1 MKTKISFRILA
12 DDTLMPEV
20 LRVLDTEKVEHSA
33 ARPFGDG
40 SKPLN
45 APIDPEALNAFLMTV
60 TATTGSVAALLLA
73 LEKILNVTIRLKKK
87 FSVLLSP
94 DTPRVEIQSPEDL
107 EKLRDQLE
115 KEN

>member
-1 MKTKISFRILA
+1 MKTQRPFRILA

-45 APIDPEALNAFLMTV
+45 APIDPEALNALLMTV
-60 TATTGSVAALLLA
+60 TATAGSVAALLLA
-73 LEKILNVTIRLKKK
+73 LDKILNGAIRLKKK

-94 DTPRVEIQSPEDL
+94 DAPPVEIQSRADL

-115 KEN
+115 EED